1 MKYDLYDV
9 RLHSSIIFVDV
20 SSFCLRQNNEPPP
33 KNLLFSLLS
42 LKKFL
47 IIKVAHECCLPMVII
62 WISVLL
68 AIKAVNSCVY
78 YECSARK
85 LFHSSGHG
93 SPNLTEFW
101 ICLFKYHTA
110 FVIMWIYTLYAEKWS
125 MYLRKKQR
133 HTCNRQSSARTWTD
147 LLQAHRL
154 CGFILCERVKW
165 KNKTPS
171 NWIWR
176 YSKEFETFEFFFFF
190 KLCDMLFFSYMW
202 VQENVHWTVGKQF
215 LIFVWI
221 FPSPSPSQER
231 GECEKVFGFFLLL
244 FWSSP

>member
-1 MKYDLYDV
+1 
-9 RLHSSIIFVDV
+9 
-20 SSFCLRQNNEPPP
+20 
-33 KNLLFSLLS
+33 
-42 LKKFL
+42 
-47 IIKVAHECCLPMVII
+47 MVII

-147 LLQAHRL
+147 LCRPIDCAVSFCVR
-154 CGFILCERVKW
+154 GW
-165 KNKTPS
+165 SGKTKLHQTES
-171 NWIWR
+171 DAIQRNL
-176 YSKEFETFEFFFFF
+176 KLLNFFFF

>member
-1 MKYDLYDV
+1 M
-9 RLHSSIIFVDV
+9 
-20 SSFCLRQNNEPPP
+20 
-33 KNLLFSLLS
+33 LS

-176 YSKEFETFEFFFFF
+176 YSKEFETFDFFFFLNF
-190 KLCDMLFFSYMW
+190 VICFFSHICECKKTCIELLGNSSW
-202 VQENVHWTVGKQF
+202 F
-215 LIFVWI
+215 L
-221 FPSPSPSQER
+221 
-231 GECEKVFGFFLLL
+231 CEFFLLPL
-244 FWSSP
+244 LLKRERGVWEGAWIFFTFVLKFSLVCFLWNTYLY

>member
-1 MKYDLYDV
+1 
-9 RLHSSIIFVDV
+9 
-20 SSFCLRQNNEPPP
+20 
-33 KNLLFSLLS
+33 
-42 LKKFL
+42 
-47 IIKVAHECCLPMVII
+47 MVII

-154 CGFILCERVKW
+154 RFHSVWEGEVEKQNSIKLNLTLFKGIW
-165 KNKTPS
+165 NF
-171 NWIWR
+171 WIFFLWYAFFLIYVSAR
-176 YSKEFETFEFFFFF
+176 KRALNCWETVPDFCVNFFFS
-190 KLCDMLFFSYMW
+190 LSFSR
-202 VQENVHWTVGKQF
+202 
-215 LIFVWI
+215 
-221 FPSPSPSQER
+221 ER
-231 GECEKVFGFFLLL
+231 GECEKVLGFFLLL
-244 FWSSP
+244 FWNSP